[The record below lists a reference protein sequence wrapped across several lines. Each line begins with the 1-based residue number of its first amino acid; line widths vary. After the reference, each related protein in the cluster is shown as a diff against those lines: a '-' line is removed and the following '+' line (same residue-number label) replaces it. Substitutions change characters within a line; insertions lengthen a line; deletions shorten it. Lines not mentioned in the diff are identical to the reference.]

1 MRCACCDDILH
12 EPKWNRDH
20 QMWDY
25 CPTCLEIIFNVFED
39 YPEEIEEEEVE
50 LISDEEFLEEI
61 NDLSILLDKPTET

>member
-25 CPTCLEIIFNVFED
+25 CPVCLEIIFNVFED
-39 YPEEIEEEEVE
+39 YPEEPEEIEDIEFVE
-50 LISDEEFLEEI
+50 LEELEQEILALSD
-61 NDLSILLDKPTET
+61 T